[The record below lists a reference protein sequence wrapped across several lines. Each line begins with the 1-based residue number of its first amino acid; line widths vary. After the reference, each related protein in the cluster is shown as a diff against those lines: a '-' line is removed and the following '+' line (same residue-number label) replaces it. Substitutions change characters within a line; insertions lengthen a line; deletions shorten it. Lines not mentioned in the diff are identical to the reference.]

1 MPPHI
6 HRHTVDHAPDQ
17 LIRSALLYDLGMALP
32 GRRRR
37 RLWAAF
43 IDDLAVTPGDRVLD
57 VGCGTGRLTLAIAE
71 RVGPDGSVDGVD
83 AARQMVAR
91 ASGKARRRR
100 LPATFQV
107 ALAQRLPFADATFD
121 AVACT
126 LALHHV
132 AADERQTAV
141 HEMYRVLRPGGRLL
155 VAEFQTPTARG
166 RLHALSWFHPAHENT
181 VEQAGQL
188 IRTAGFT
195 NLTDGPTHLRW
206 LGKITATKHV
216 TTTPR

>member
-1 MPPHI
+1 MPHTR
-6 HRHTVDHAPDQ
+6 RHTVDHAPDQ
-17 LIRSALLYDLGMALP
+17 LIRSALLYDLGVALL
-32 GRRRR
+32 GRRGR
-37 RLWAAF
+37 RLRAAF

-57 VGCGTGRLTLAIAE
+57 VGCGTGRLALAMAE

-155 VAEFQTPTARG
+155 VAEFQTPTARSL
-166 RLHALSWFHPAHENT
+166 LHALSRFHRAHEYT
-181 VEQAGQL
+181 LEQAGQL
-188 IRTAGFT
+188 IRAAGFT
-195 NLTDGPTHLRW
+195 NLAESPTQLGW
-206 LGKITATKHV
+206 LGKITAAKDL
-216 TTTPR
+216 TTAPL